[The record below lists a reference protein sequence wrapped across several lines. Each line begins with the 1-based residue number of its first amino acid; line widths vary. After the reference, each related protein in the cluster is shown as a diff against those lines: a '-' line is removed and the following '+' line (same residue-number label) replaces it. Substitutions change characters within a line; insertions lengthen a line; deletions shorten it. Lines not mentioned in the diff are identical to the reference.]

1 MSLTAM
7 RKVFLGIIV
16 TACALE
22 LAWQGWLLY
31 ISKDARKFDSAK
43 VFVTLHGVPAQCE
56 IRMGLYGAQRALPCG
71 DVPSYVRDDLKLPV
85 GVTFGISD
93 FGNTHSAEIASL
105 NSALKTAGYRSV
117 GSIKS
122 FITEPEPPAGNR

>member
-7 RKVFLGIIV
+7 RKIILWIII

-22 LAWQGWLLY
+22 LAWQGWLFY

-71 DVPSYVRDDLKLPV
+71 DVSSYVRDDLKLPV
-85 GVTFGISD
+85 GATFGISD
-93 FGNTHSAEIASL
+93 LGNTHSAEIASL
-105 NSALKTAGYRSV
+105 NSALITAGYRSV
-117 GSIKS
+117 GSIKT
-122 FITEPEPPAGNR
+122 FITEPEFPAGNR